1 MYRWSIAKGDIY
13 EGCDSAFA
21 SSSHPR
27 RVDSANFLG
36 VAMGDAQGRRQEQAE
51 ARLGQG
57 GESRGGNCPPTFGR
71 FRGTSPQRAGPWC
84 GTVYRVTGGVE
95 FEATRGGSFEVGV
108 TLRVPT
114 GRLTLKPLPLSCS
127 RSPSVSM
134 WDLEARPRIGAG

>member
-1 MYRWSIAKGDIY
+1 MYRWSISKGDIY

-57 GESRGGNCPPTFGR
+57 GESRDGICPSTFGR
-71 FRGTSPQRAGPWC
+71 LRGTSFAVASGIIC
-84 GTVYRVTGGVE
+84 I
-95 FEATRGGSFEVGV
+95 
-108 TLRVPT
+108 
-114 GRLTLKPLPLSCS
+114 K
-127 RSPSVSM
+127 
-134 WDLEARPRIGAG
+134 